1 MAGNNGR
8 NSAILGFG
16 EILHKL
22 LESILN
28 FFVALEPE
36 TQIAC
41 DALADGPALIG

>member
-1 MAGNNGR
+1 MA
-8 NSAILGFG
+8 AILQFLDSGRFY
-16 EILHKL
+16 ISL